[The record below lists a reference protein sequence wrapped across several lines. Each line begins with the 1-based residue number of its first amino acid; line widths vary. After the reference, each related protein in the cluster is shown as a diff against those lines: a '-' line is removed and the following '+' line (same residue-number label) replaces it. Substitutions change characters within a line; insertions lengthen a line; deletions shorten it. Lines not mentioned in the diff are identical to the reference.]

1 MTLHTI
7 IMRDNQI
14 QHVLPVTA
22 FPNLKDIKDKSDK
35 SLKVLLKSRKWIDD
49 QLQAQIDFGNVEAL
63 KDCREIDQKVY
74 EATQGGPVIKAQIQ
88 RALKL
93 GYHTVRDSLYRLN
106 ARNLVER
113 VGAHGWRA
121 KS

>member
-14 QHVLPVTA
+14 QHVMPESA
-22 FPNLKDIKDKSDK
+22 FINLKDTKDADK
-35 SLKVLLKSRKWIDD
+35 TFKVLLKSRKWIDD

-63 KDCREIDQKVY
+63 KDCREIDQRVY
-74 EATQGGPVIKAQIQ
+74 EITQDGPVIKAQIQ
-88 RALKL
+88 RALNL

-113 VGAHGWRA
+113 VDVHGWRA

>member
-63 KDCREIDQKVY
+63 KDCREIDQRVY
-74 EATQGGPVIKAQIQ
+74 EITQSGPVIKAQIQ
-88 RALKL
+88 RALNL
-93 GYHTVRDSLYRLN
+93 SYHTVRDSLYRLN
-106 ARNLVER
+106 ARNLIER
-113 VGAHGWRA
+113 VDVHGWRA